1 MTFPCVQQGFTL
13 PEVDEWYLEEI
24 NKNIALEAFIERQTP
39 SLADI
44 DNSPLFRYNPV
55 FLRKFPSQERSA
67 ETLAKIV
74 AAVEAILAH
83 PRLGLN
89 MVQTERIARIAGV
102 SIGTF
107 YRYFEDEIA
116 LLDFIF
122 PERIV
127 YRT

>member
-1 MTFPCVQQGFTL
+1 MTLTCVRPGFTL
-13 PEVDEWYLEEI
+13 FKVDKRQLEDI
-24 NKNIALEAFIERQTP
+24 VKNIALESSTERQTP

-44 DNSPLFRYNPV
+44 DVSPLFRYNPV
-55 FLRKFPSQERSA
+55 FLRRFPSQERAA

-83 PRLGLN
+83 PRLGLD
-89 MVQTERIARIAGV
+89 MVQTDRIARIAGV
-102 SIGTF
+102 SIGTI

-116 LLDFIF
+116 LLDFVF

-127 YRT
+127 YCT